1 MQMFRKYLERRVG
14 KNTRYYLIE
23 LYLNLFGEYIL
34 ERTYGNIVHKKFTGK
49 VIEFFDSKDSAVKK
63 MEKIVKEKERKGYR
77 L

>member
-1 MQMFRKYLERRVG
+1 MLRKYLKRKVG
-14 KNTRYYLIE
+14 ENTRYYLIE

-49 VIEFFDSKDSAVKK
+49 VIEFFDSEDSAINR
-63 MEKIVKEKERKGYR
+63 MEKILREKERKGYR